1 MRIAIITTNF
11 PVLSETFI
19 SNKVRALSMRGHTV
33 RVFTGKQNKA
43 LLYQL
48 FKNTPCVS
56 VVEFTIQKALLY
68 CITRPFNIYK
78 SIIQK
83 NRKRYLYQSFRLHA
97 ISQFKPDIIHFEFSG
112 VGTEYI
118 FLLRKLECKK
128 VVSCRGSA
136 EKVKLLV
143 SQERKADFARLM
155 QHVDSVHCVSD
166 DMRNTIK
173 EYVHIRKTFV
183 NYPSIDVQ
191 YFNRVI
197 PYQTNQI
204 PVIISIGRL
213 IFPKNYLIGLLA
225 MKRIAES
232 GKKFKWV
239 IIANGPQYEEMVFH
253 IHQLQLQDFVDLAG
267 TKEHHEIKKC
277 LEKADVFFLPS
288 VYEGIANAALE
299 AMSMELPVVSTT
311 CGGMPEVIT
320 CGKNGLMANV
330 YDYEKLAEHI
340 MYLLNHPEQAK
351 AMGKA
356 ARERILEAFTLEKQ
370 TDTFERIYQQLLT
383 A

>member
-19 SNKVRALSMRGHTV
+19 SNKVKALLMRGHTV
-33 RVFTGKQNKA
+33 RVFTGNQNKV
-43 LLYQL
+43 LFNKL
-48 FKNTPCVS
+48 FKNTSSIS
-56 VVEFTIQKALLY
+56 VVEFTVQMALLY
-68 CITRPFNIYK
+68 CITHPFSILK
-78 SIIQK
+78 SINQK
-83 NRKRYLYQSFRLHA
+83 NRKRYLYRSFRLYA
-97 ISQFKPDIIHFEFSG
+97 ISQFQPDIIHFEFSG
-112 VGTEYI
+112 LGTEYI
-118 FLLRKLECKK
+118 FLLDQLECKK

-143 SQERKADFARLM
+143 SQERKTDFARLM
-155 QHVDSVHCVSD
+155 QQVDSVHCVSN

-173 EYVHIRKTFV
+173 EYIDLKKAFI
-183 NYPSIDVQ
+183 NFPSIDVQ
-191 YFNRVI
+191 YFTRVI

-204 PVIISIGRL
+204 PIIISIGRF

-225 MKRIAES
+225 MKCIADS
-232 GKKFKWV
+232 GKKFKWL
-239 IIANGPQYEEMVFH
+239 IIASGPQYDEIVFH
-253 IHQLQLQDFVDLAG
+253 IHQLQLQDFVDLVG
-267 TKEHHEIKKC
+267 TKEHQEIKKF

-288 VYEGIANAALE
+288 VYEGIANVALE

-320 CGKNGLMANV
+320 CGKNGLMADV
-330 YDYEKLAEHI
+330 YDYKKLGEHI
-340 MYLLNHPEQAK
+340 MYLLNHPEQAR

-356 ARERILEAFTLEKQ
+356 ARERILEAFTVEQQ

>member
-33 RVFTGKQNKA
+33 RVFTGKQNNA
-43 LLYQL
+43 LLNQL
-48 FKNTPCVS
+48 FQNTSTVS
-56 VVEFTIQKALLY
+56 IVEFTIQKALLY
-68 CITRPFNIYK
+68 CVTHPFNIFK
-78 SIIQK
+78 SITQK
-83 NRKRYLYQSFRLHA
+83 NRKRYLYQSFQLHA
-97 ISQFKPDIIHFEFSG
+97 ISQFQPDIIHFEFSG

-118 FLLRKLECKK
+118 FLLNQLECKK
-128 VVSCRGSA
+128 VVSCRGSG

-143 SQERKADFARLM
+143 SQERKANFARLM
-155 QHVDSVHCVSD
+155 QNVDSVHCVSD

-173 EYVHIRKTFV
+173 GYVDIRKVFV
-183 NYPSIDVQ
+183 NYPSIDTQ

-197 PYQTNQI
+197 PYETNQI
-204 PVIISIGRL
+204 PIIISIGRFT
-213 IFPKNYLIGLLA
+213 FPKNYLIGLLA
-225 MKRIAES
+225 MRRIADC
-232 GKKFKWV
+232 GKKFKWM
-239 IIANGPQYEEMVFH
+239 IIASGPQYEEIVIH
-253 IHQLQLQDFVDLAG
+253 IHQLHLQRFIDLVG
-267 TKEHHEIKKC
+267 TKEHSEIKKS
-277 LEKADVFFLPS
+277 LEKADIFFLPS
-288 VYEGIANAALE
+288 VYEGIANSALE

-320 CGKNGLMANV
+320 CGKNGLLADV